1 MEDARSLWQ
10 LAPGH
15 RAWVG
20 ELSAQGE
27 LRRQLR
33 DLGFVP
39 GAQVE
44 CLGKSPLGDPI
55 AYLVRGTVIAL
66 RRRDAALVRV
76 LPLEGPPI

>member
-1 MEDARSLWQ
+1 MKDARSLWQ

-44 CLGKSPLGDPI
+44 CLGKSPLGDPA
-55 AYLVRGTVIAL
+55 AYRVRGAVVAL
-66 RRRDAALVRV
+66 RRRDAQLIALGRG
-76 LPLEGPPI
+76 EE

>member
-27 LRRQLR
+27 LRRRLR

-44 CLGKSPLGDPI
+44 CLGRSPLGYPA
-55 AYLVRGTVIAL
+55 AYRVRGAVVAL
-66 RRRDAALVRV
+66 RRRDAQLIALGRG
-76 LPLEGPPI
+76 EE

>member
-27 LRRQLR
+27 LRRRLR

-44 CLGKSPLGDPI
+44 CLGKSPLGDPA
-55 AYLVRGTVIAL
+55 AYRVRDAVVAL
-66 RRRDAALVRV
+66 RRRDAQRIALGRG
-76 LPLEGPPI
+76 EE

>member
-1 MEDARSLWQ
+1 MEDTRSLWQ

-44 CLGKSPLGDPI
+44 CLGKSPLGDPA
-55 AYLVRGTVIAL
+55 AYRVRGAVVAL
-66 RRRDAALVRV
+66 RRRDAQLIALGRG
-76 LPLEGPPI
+76 EE

>member
-15 RAWVG
+15 QAWVG

-27 LRRQLR
+27 LRRWLR

-44 CLGKSPLGDPI
+44 CLGRSPLGDPA
-55 AYLVRGTVIAL
+55 AYRVRGAVVAL
-66 RRRDAALVRV
+66 RRRDAQRIALRRG
-76 LPLEGPPI
+76 EE

>member
-15 RAWVG
+15 RAWVE

-27 LRRQLR
+27 LRRRLR

-44 CLGKSPLGDPI
+44 CLGRSPLGDPA
-55 AYLVRGTVIAL
+55 AYRVRGAVVAL
-66 RRRDAALVRV
+66 RRRAAQRIALGRG
-76 LPLEGPPI
+76 EE

>member
-1 MEDARSLWQ
+1 MEDARTLWQ

-27 LRRQLR
+27 LRRRLR

-44 CLGKSPLGDPI
+44 CLGRSPLGDPA
-55 AYLVRGTVIAL
+55 AYRVRGAVVAL
-66 RRRDAALVRV
+66 RRRDAQLIALRRG
-76 LPLEGPPI
+76 EE

>member
-10 LAPGH
+10 RAPGH
-15 RAWVG
+15 QAWVG

-44 CLGKSPLGDPI
+44 CLGRSPLGDPA
-55 AYLVRGTVIAL
+55 AYRVRGAVVAL
-66 RRRDAALVRV
+66 RRRDAQLIALGRG
-76 LPLEGPPI
+76 EE

>member
-1 MEDARSLWQ
+1 M
-10 LAPGH
+10 
-15 RAWVG
+15 G

-44 CLGKSPLGDPI
+44 CLGKSPLGDPA
-55 AYLVRGTVIAL
+55 AYRVRGAVVAL
-66 RRRDAALVRV
+66 RRRDAQRIALRRG
-76 LPLEGPPI
+76 EE

>member
-27 LRRQLR
+27 LRRQLQ

-44 CLGKSPLGDPI
+44 CLGRSPLGDPA
-55 AYLVRGTVIAL
+55 AYQVRGAVVAL
-66 RRRDAALVRV
+66 RRRDAQLIALRRG
-76 LPLEGPPI
+76 EE

>member
-15 RAWVG
+15 QAWVG

-27 LRRQLR
+27 LRRRLR

-44 CLGKSPLGDPI
+44 CLGKSPLGDPA
-55 AYLVRGTVIAL
+55 AYRVRGAVVAL
-66 RRRDAALVRV
+66 RRRDAQRIALGRG
-76 LPLEGPPI
+76 EE

>member
-27 LRRQLR
+27 LRRRLR

-44 CLGKSPLGDPI
+44 CLGKSPLGDPA
-55 AYLVRGTVIAL
+55 AYRVRGAVVAL
-66 RRRDAALVRV
+66 RRRDAQVIALGRG
-76 LPLEGPPI
+76 EE

>member
-15 RAWVG
+15 QAWVG

-27 LRRQLR
+27 LRRRLR

-44 CLGKSPLGDPI
+44 CLGKSPLGDPA
-55 AYLVRGTVIAL
+55 AYRVRGAVVAL
-66 RRRDAALVRV
+66 RRRDAQRIALRRG
-76 LPLEGPPI
+76 EE

>member
-15 RAWVG
+15 QAWVG

-27 LRRQLR
+27 LRRRLR

-44 CLGKSPLGDPI
+44 CLGRSPLGDPA
-55 AYLVRGTVIAL
+55 AYRVRGAVVAL
-66 RRRDAALVRV
+66 RRRDAQLIALRRG
-76 LPLEGPPI
+76 EE

>member
-27 LRRQLR
+27 LRRRLR

-44 CLGKSPLGDPI
+44 CLGKSPLGDPA
-55 AYLVRGTVIAL
+55 AYRVRGAVVAL
-66 RRRDAALVRV
+66 RRRDAQRIALRRG
-76 LPLEGPPI
+76 EE

>member
-20 ELSAQGE
+20 EISAQGE
-27 LRRQLR
+27 LRRRLR

-44 CLGKSPLGDPI
+44 CLGRSPLGDPA
-55 AYLVRGTVIAL
+55 AYRVRGAVVAL
-66 RRRDAALVRV
+66 RRRDAQRIALGRG
-76 LPLEGPPI
+76 EE

>member
-15 RAWVG
+15 RAWVR

-27 LRRQLR
+27 LRRQLQ

-44 CLGKSPLGDPI
+44 CLGKSPLGDPA
-55 AYLVRGTVIAL
+55 AYRVRGAVVAL
-66 RRRDAALVRV
+66 RRRDAQRIALGRG
-76 LPLEGPPI
+76 EE

>member
-27 LRRQLR
+27 LRREV
-33 DLGFVP
+33 GGVAFVP

-44 CLGKSPLGDPI
+44 CLGRSPLGDPA
-55 AYLVRGTVIAL
+55 AYRVRGAVVAL
-66 RRRDAALVRV
+66 RRRDAQLIALGRG
-76 LPLEGPPI
+76 EE

>member
-27 LRRQLR
+27 LRRRLR

-44 CLGKSPLGDPI
+44 CLGRSPLGDPA
-55 AYLVRGTVIAL
+55 AYRVRGAVVAL
-66 RRRDAALVRV
+66 RRRDAQLIALRRG
-76 LPLEGPPI
+76 EE

>member
-10 LAPGH
+10 LVPGH

-27 LRRQLR
+27 LRRRLR

-44 CLGKSPLGDPI
+44 CLGKSPLGDPA
-55 AYLVRGTVIAL
+55 AYRVRDAVVAL
-66 RRRDAALVRV
+66 RRRDAQRIALRRG
-76 LPLEGPPI
+76 EE

>member
-44 CLGKSPLGDPI
+44 CLGKSPLGTRPPTGYG
-55 AYLVRGTVIAL
+55 ARWWPCAAGT
-66 RRRDAALVRV
+66 
-76 LPLEGPPI
+76 PS

>member
-10 LAPGH
+10 LALGH

-27 LRRQLR
+27 LRRRLR

-44 CLGKSPLGDPI
+44 CLGKSPLGDPA
-55 AYLVRGTVIAL
+55 AYRVRGAVVAL
-66 RRRDAALVRV
+66 RRRDAQLIALGRG
-76 LPLEGPPI
+76 EE

>member
-15 RAWVG
+15 QAWVG

-27 LRRQLR
+27 LRRRLR

-44 CLGKSPLGDPI
+44 CLGRSPLGDPA
-55 AYLVRGTVIAL
+55 AYRVRGAVVAL
-66 RRRDAALVRV
+66 RRRDAQRIALRRG
-76 LPLEGPPI
+76 EE

>member
-27 LRRQLR
+27 LRRRLR

-44 CLGKSPLGDPI
+44 CLGKSPLGDPA
-55 AYLVRGTVIAL
+55 AYRVRGAVVAL
-66 RRRDAALVRV
+66 RRRDAQRIALGRG
-76 LPLEGPPI
+76 EE

>member
-1 MEDARSLWQ
+1 MENARSLWQ

-44 CLGKSPLGDPI
+44 CLGRSFF
-55 AYLVRGTVIAL
+55 VIGGINGIEFL
-66 RRRDAALVRV
+66 T
-76 LPLEGPPI
+76 

>member
-20 ELSAQGE
+20 ELSVQGE

-44 CLGKSPLGDPI
+44 CLGKSPLGDPA
-55 AYLVRGTVIAL
+55 AYRVRGAVVAL
-66 RRRDAALVRV
+66 RRRDAQRIALGRG
-76 LPLEGPPI
+76 EE

>member
-1 MEDARSLWQ
+1 MGDARSLWQ

-27 LRRQLR
+27 LRRRLR

-44 CLGKSPLGDPI
+44 CLGKSPLGDPA
-55 AYLVRGTVIAL
+55 AYRVRGAVVAL
-66 RRRDAALVRV
+66 RRRDAQRIALGRG
-76 LPLEGPPI
+76 EE

>member
-20 ELSAQGE
+20 ELFAQGE
-27 LRRQLR
+27 LRRQLQ

-44 CLGKSPLGDPI
+44 CLGKSPLGDPA
-55 AYLVRGTVIAL
+55 AYRVRGAVVAL
-66 RRRDAALVRV
+66 RRRDAQLIALGRG
-76 LPLEGPPI
+76 EE

>member
-15 RAWVG
+15 QAWVG
-20 ELSAQGE
+20 ELSSQGE

-44 CLGKSPLGDPI
+44 CLGRSPLGDPA
-55 AYLVRGTVIAL
+55 AYRVRGAVVAL
-66 RRRDAALVRV
+66 RRRDAQLIALRRG
-76 LPLEGPPI
+76 EE

>member
-15 RAWVG
+15 QAWVG

-27 LRRQLR
+27 LRRRLR
-33 DLGFVP
+33 DFGFVP

-44 CLGKSPLGDPI
+44 CLGRSPLGDPA
-55 AYLVRGTVIAL
+55 AYRVRGAVVAL
-66 RRRDAALVRV
+66 RRRDAQRIALRRG
-76 LPLEGPPI
+76 EE

>member
-27 LRRQLR
+27 LRRRLR

-44 CLGKSPLGDPI
+44 CLGRSPLGDPA
-55 AYLVRGTVIAL
+55 AYRVRGAVVAL
-66 RRRDAALVRV
+66 RRRDAQRIALGRG
-76 LPLEGPPI
+76 EE